1 MLALGRRR
9 AKAWEGGAKGGRGD
23 SHSDRGVNDRQKG
36 AAPNRLRQKMG
47 ASGRE
52 KSYRFLRRL
61 GPVISAPCSGA
72 ITMIFLSKTPCL
84 FYL

>member
-36 AAPNRLRQKMG
+36 AAPNRLRQKMR

-52 KSYRFLRRL
+52 KSYRFCD
-61 GPVISAPCSGA
+61 VSAP
-72 ITMIFLSKTPCL
+72 L
-84 FYL
+84 YLHHAVVS